1 MHLFFFFC
9 HIKLLQIKCNN
20 QLSTKIFIIIIKKKK
35 IEKWVNDI
43 FKKKKKKL
51 FNVPHMILHYTIR
64 KLELRVNI
72 I

>member
-1 MHLFFFFC
+1 MAFA
-9 HIKLLQIKCNN
+9 
-20 QLSTKIFIIIIKKKK
+20 KKKN
-35 IEKWVNDI
+35 IY
-43 FKKKKKKL
+43 F